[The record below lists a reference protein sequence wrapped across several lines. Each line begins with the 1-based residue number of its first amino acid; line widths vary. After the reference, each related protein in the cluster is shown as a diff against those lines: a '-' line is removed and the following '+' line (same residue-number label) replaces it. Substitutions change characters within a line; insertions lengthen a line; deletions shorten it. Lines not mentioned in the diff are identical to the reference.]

1 MQKLIKRN
9 REPHVKCK
17 YIKLLEENLCD
28 FEWEKIIGYDTKLMI
43 YMEKVNKQDFI
54 KIKNFRFMKDIGKR
68 MKRQATDWGQFFVSL
83 TKDLYQDIDTIFRI

>member
-1 MQKLIKRN
+1 
-9 REPHVKCK
+9 
-17 YIKLLEENLCD
+17 
-28 FEWEKIIGYDTKLMI
+28 MI

-68 MKRQATDWGQFFVSL
+68 MKRQATNWGQFFVSL